1 MSYGTAFED
10 SCEHS
15 WEIPS
20 LKCPIYSSFV
30 SGRLFMFRHF
40 ILFTVIS
47 KSISFDIES
56 IYHSVH
62 IPISLFSHFSHFSI
76 LLSSS
81 EYFLLFF
88 PFQLHCGAQKDTK
101 SPLLS
106 NVHTFSFFVP
116 RVYKSWKL
124 KLRLCLIILSYINL
138 KVVAH
143 WRISALFHL
152 ESKKAAMVGP
162 HGCQILFL
170 RFSQ

>member
-56 IYHSVH
+56 IYHSIH
-62 IPISLFSHFSHFSI
+62 IPISLFSHFSHFGI

-88 PFQLHCGAQKDTK
+88 
-101 SPLLS
+101 LS
-106 NVHTFSFFVP
+106 NCIVEP
-116 RVYKSWKL
+116 RKTL
-124 KLRLCLIILSYINL
+124 KAHCFQMFIPSVFLCPEFT
-138 KVVAH
+138 KV
-143 WRISALFHL
+143 
-152 ESKKAAMVGP
+152 GN
-162 HGCQILFL
+162 
-170 RFSQ
+170 